1 MQDPTSNDDHD
12 DGSSTVDSA
21 EAMGGDPGE
30 TVMWFGKH
38 EGSRLQDL
46 DEGYCW
52 ALVEYSY
59 QYPHSLNLARFR
71 ELHTKYLDRRYETQ
85 CCLSTIVWFGEYKG
99 HEIRKLPRGRWR
111 WLLNNC
117 DKWRRSL
124 QDILRRHS
132 ALLDPV
138 GKRLGPQDDG
148 IASDNDESYNSD
160 GGFVVKTDEED
171 EEDDDCT
178 IDNSLSDETKDDL
191 ELDND
196 HKPEPEESGLD
207 NGPVREDRG
216 VAVRSV
222 RFPDNWPDSDSSDAS
237 LPPLKALFNSPAK
250 KDTPLRGPG
259 ALEGKD
265 AGGGSYENAIRVD
278 SDSDDHPLFS
288 SPLKNMTGARPRA
301 RTWTT
306 NRSLNAAVE
315 TSRQSRYYIIQS
327 GSDENPNDE
336 REESRTP
343 LRKRPKRDG
352 NILWHEHHSL
362 DVDSDDM
369 PLQRTGRRV
378 SEVAGS
384 SAAKRRPPSDS
395 GDKPVKCRLGGGRRA
410 SMKTGKK
417 GRVSIDSDDEV
428 VLPRKRRSTHGG
440 TVGSR

>member
-38 EGSRLQDL
+38 EGSRLRDL

-59 QYPHSLNLARFR
+59 QHPHSLN
-71 ELHTKYLDRRYETQ
+71 
-85 CCLSTIVWFGEYKG
+85 
-99 HEIRKLPRGRWR
+99 
-111 WLLNNC
+111 
-117 DKWRRSL
+117 WRRSL

-132 ALLDPV
+132 ACKYVACRRRSTRPQSSSRRTRIVLNPV
-138 GKRLGPQDDG
+138 GKRLGRQDDG
-148 IASDNDESYNSD
+148 IASDNDESYDSD
-160 GGFVVKTDEED
+160 DGFVVKTDEEN

-178 IDNSLSDETKDDL
+178 IDNSLSDETEDDL

-196 HKPEPEESGLD
+196 HKPEPEESGLG

-250 KDTPLRGPG
+250 KNTPLRGSG

-288 SPLKNMTGARPRA
+288 SPLKNVTGARPRA

-306 NRSLNAAVE
+306 NRSPNAAVE

-327 GSDENPNDE
+327 GSDENPDDE

-362 DVDSDDM
+362 EVDSDDM

-384 SAAKRRPPSDS
+384 SAAKRRSPSDS
-395 GDKPVKCRLGGGRRA
+395 GDKPVKFRLGGGRRA
-410 SMKTGKK
+410 SMKTGKN